1 MPQSGSKRIMVVDD
15 NEDIIFMLRSVLEK
29 DGYQVIEAKSGE
41 ECLRKVENAQP
52 DLILMDIMMP
62 GINGW
67 EACKKIKESELRTSV
82 PISMLSVRK
91 DREDL
96 KKSFEYAHAD
106 AHLEKPVNF
115 EDLRRT
121 VSSLV

>member
-1 MPQSGSKRIMVVDD
+1 MPKSGSKKIMVVDD
-15 NEDIIFMLRSVLEK
+15 NEDIVFMLRSVLEK
-29 DGYQVIEAKSGE
+29 DGYQVVEAKSGE

-62 GINGW
+62 GIDGW
-67 EACKKIKESELRTSV
+67 EVCKKIKESELLISV

-91 DREDL
+91 DSADL

-106 AHLEKPVNF
+106 AHLKKPVNF
-115 EDLRRT
+115 EALRRT